1 MRHAFTIALL
11 ATSMFSLPTA
21 ARAQAMTAE
30 EAAQLRAELA
40 ALKAQV
46 QVLETRLD
54 AATAQQPAPAPVP
67 TPAPPSVTAK
77 PATEISWKGA
87 PEIKTADGWSFKPRG
102 RMQFD
107 VASIDAP
114 AGVMGTHGGLTT
126 EIRRVFLGV
135 DGKIPGGFSYRA
147 EADFAGGSAE
157 LTDVYLTYGQG
168 PLSVTVGHIRHF
180 TSLED
185 VTSDLFTSF
194 TERAAF
200 VPAFGF
206 ERRVGLG
213 VQYKGKQILA
223 QAGVFGDNANDLL
236 NDANNSISADGR
248 LVWMPKF
255 GKTQLHLGGSA
266 HIRDFNDQS
275 PTARY
280 RARPYVHTTDV
291 RLIDTG
297 NIDATGERGYGLE
310 AAVVSGPFHAS
321 GEGFWQTMKRPGV
334 TDPTFFG
341 GYAEVG
347 MVLTPGDSRSY
358 RDGAFDRLKPS
369 KSITDGG
376 IGAIEINARYDHLDL
391 NDAGIVGGQQRAAL
405 IGIVW
410 APIDYIRITAN
421 YGKLWIDDARI
432 PTAAGDRSYTADTFG
447 LRTQMDF

>member
-1 MRHAFTIALL
+1 MRHLLTAALF
-11 ATSMFSLPTA
+11 ATSMLSLPTVA
-21 ARAQAMTAE
+21 HAQPMTAE

-46 QVLETRLD
+46 QTLETRLD
-54 AATAQQPAPAPVP
+54 AATMQPAPAPVP
-67 TPAPPSVTAK
+67 TPATPSVTAK

-87 PEIKTADGWSFKPRG
+87 PEFKTADGWTFKPRG

-107 VASIDAP
+107 MASVDAP
-114 AGVMGTHGGLTT
+114 AGVLGTHGGLTS
-126 EIRRVFLGV
+126 EIRRVFLGF
-135 DGKIPGGFSYRA
+135 DGKIPGGFSYRV
-147 EADFAGGSAE
+147 EADFAGGGAE
-157 LTDVYLTYGQG
+157 LTDVYMTYGQG

-248 LVWMPKF
+248 LIWMPKF
-255 GKTQLHLGGSA
+255 GGTQLHLGGSA

-280 RARPYVHTTDV
+280 RARPFAHTTDV

-310 AAVVSGPFHAS
+310 AAVISGPFHAA
-321 GEGFWQTMKRPGV
+321 GEGFWQTMKRPGF

-347 MVLTPGDSRSY
+347 MAVTPGDSRSY
-358 RDGAFDRLKPS
+358 KDGAFDRLKPS
-369 KSITDGG
+369 RSIADGG

-391 NDAGIVGGQQRAAL
+391 NDAGIVGGRQKAAL
-405 IGIVW
+405 IGLVW
-410 APIDYIRITAN
+410 APIDYVRITAN
-421 YGKLWIDDARI
+421 YGKLWIYEARI
-432 PTAAGDRSYTADTFG
+432 PTADGDRSYKADTFG
-447 LRTQMDF
+447 LRTQLDF